1 MADLIMH
8 AALYLHMLDGETQE
22 QAEDRLLELC
32 DSVGVSLIGWSDS
45 QVEHYDEEGEQDGA
59 DN

>member
-22 QAEDRLLELC
+22 QAEDRLVELC

-45 QVEHYDEEGEQDGA
+45 QVEHYDEDGSGR
-59 DN
+59 N